1 MNAQTHLF
9 QAVFRSKPLVTRL
22 LLERGSA
29 INKIDNAGSSPIFYA
44 AYAGF
49 AEGVELLLRA
59 GANLG
64 ITDRLGNTPLHDLA
78 GADKYL
84 TKRFASAMLAEEH
97 GEFFLS
103 WMPAKGPKE
112 FKSAKDSYLHTASL
126 MLAEAP
132 ANGLDPHARNHAGES
147 AVDLAEKAGF
157 EALKQLL
164 QNWTPSTG
172 KVETETGAETTETE
186 TESETEA
193 SSDIEEIR
201 EKIKQLYMQF
211 SPEKLHKVDSLLQKY
226 KGQEQEL
233 LDTVRQKYV
242 VIDKDDL

>member
-22 LLERGSA
+22 LLERGSG
-29 INKIDNAGSSPIFYA
+29 INKVDNSGSSPIFYA

-49 AEGVELLLRA
+49 AEGVDLLLRA

-64 ITDRLGNTPLHDLA
+64 TATDRLGNTPLHDLA

-84 TKRFASAMLAEEH
+84 TKRFASPKIAEEH

-103 WMPAKGPKE
+103 WMPAKGATE
-112 FKSAKDSYLHTASL
+112 FKSAKDYYLRTASL
-126 MLAEAP
+126 MLAGAP

-147 AVDLAEKAGF
+147 AADLAENAGF
-157 EALKQLL
+157 EALRQLL

-172 KVETETGAETTETE
+172 
-186 TESETEA
+186 SEVQ
-193 SSDIEEIR
+193 EIR

-211 SPEKLHKVDSLLQKY
+211 SPEKLHKVDLLMQKY